1 MSEAVATP
9 GIAGQAPAQLFSRE
23 SSGLVRVGSPWRML
37 LLNVANIGVVYI
49 MFTYWAHPAVFPQS
63 NLLIAIPVA
72 ASMAIFFNLLYGM
85 FSAIMPRTGSEYVFL
100 SRTFHP
106 AIGFMASFAAA
117 TSQAFYV
124 GIGGY
129 WISQYVLGPTPDVVR
144 RGERRCDDLVDRGV
158 GQRPADAFHLR
169 DALRGPGRRVEHPGA
184 QAYLRFQDINWIIG
198 TLTGLLLIVIFLF
211 ASQTAFQAGFDR
223 YAAATGIPTYQGTL
237 DLAKES
243 GMPTGLSLKDTLGII
258 PIIWLVAWASTY
270 IGGEVRTPVKT
281 QLRATVGGMLLYAGI
296 AVGLFFAISR
306 PVTTEF
312 NQALTWLSYNY
323 AGDQTVEAYPV
334 FILYAGVLIDNLA
347 LFLLV
352 GAGLVLWSYLWIPSA
367 MLIATRAMFAWSF
380 DRVMPDKL
388 SAVHSRYNS
397 PWVAVLVVAVIG
409 ELFLILYH
417 VGVFQFLTPALAYYF
432 VFWLVALCGVVF
444 PFLPRTRALLE
455 GSAVDWRIAGIPVMS
470 ICGVVGLLFFSI
482 GLYFMLTNDL
492 LFLNSPQ
499 QLVTTGL
506 QFVIPLVL
514 FFVVRYYRTA
524 AGSPDRRGLQGD
536 PTRVTAGAGADDLLR
551 RRHPWLGR
559 LLPEVAQRGPLL
571 RGRRPGHRR

>member
-1 MSEAVATP
+1 MGEAIATP

-72 ASMAIFFNLLYGM
+72 ASMAIFFNFLYGM
-85 FSAIMPRTGSEYVFL
+85 FAAIMPRTGSEYVFL

-106 AIGFMASFAAA
+106 AIGFIASFAAA

-129 WISQYVLGPTPDVVR
+129 WISQFVLGPLLSSYGAVTGDATISSIGAWASDPQTHFIFGTIFVV
-144 RGERRCDDLVDRGV
+144 LVAVLNILG
-158 GQRPADAFHLR
+158 LR
-169 DALRGPGRRVEHPGA
+169 
-184 QAYLRFQDINWIIG
+184 AYLRFQDINWVIG

-211 ASQTAFQAGFDR
+211 ASSSAFQAGFDR
-223 YAAATGIPTYQGTL
+223 YAAATGIPSYQGTL
-237 DLAKES
+237 DLARES
-243 GMPTGLSLKDTLGII
+243 GMPTGFSLTDTLGII

-281 QLRATVGGMLLYAGI
+281 QLRATIGGMLLYAGI
-296 AVGLFFAISR
+296 ALGLFFAISR

-417 VGVFQFLTPALAYYF
+417 LGVFQFLTPALAYYV

-444 PFLPRTRALLE
+444 PFLPRTRQLLE
-455 GSAVDWRIAGIPVMS
+455 NSPVNWRVAGIPVMA
-470 ICGVVGLLFFSI
+470 ICGVIGLVYFTI

-499 QLVTTGL
+499 QLLTTAL
-506 QFVIPLVL
+506 QFIVPLVL
-514 FFVVRYYRTA
+514 FFAVRFYRQRQGLPIDA
-524 AGSPDRRGLQGD
+524 AFKEIP
-536 PTRVTAGAGADDLLR
+536 
-551 RRHPWLGR
+551 
-559 LLPEVAQRGPLL
+559 PE
-571 RGRRPGHRR
+571 

>member
-1 MSEAVATP
+1 MGEAVATP
-9 GIAGQAPAQLFSRE
+9 GIVGQAPAQVFSRE

-117 TSQAFYV
+117 TSQAFWV

-129 WISQYVLGPTPDVVR
+129 WISQFVLGPLLSSYGAVSGDATITSLGAWASDPQTHFIFGTLFVVLVAILNI
-144 RGERRCDDLVDRGV
+144 RG
-158 GQRPADAFHLR
+158 LR
-169 DALRGPGRRVEHPGA
+169 
-184 QAYLRFQDINWIIG
+184 AYLRFQDINWVIG
-198 TLTGLLLIVIFLF
+198 AATGILLIIIFLF
-211 ASQTAFQAGFDR
+211 ASSSAFQAGFDR
-223 YAAATGIPTYQGTL
+223 YAAATGIPSYQGTL
-237 DLAKES
+237 DLAVES
-243 GMPTGLSLKDTLGII
+243 GMPTGFSLGDTLGII
-258 PIIWLVAWASTY
+258 PIIWLIAWASTY

-296 AVGLFFAISR
+296 ALGLFFAISR

-367 MLIATRAMFAWSF
+367 MLISTRAMFAWSF
-380 DRVMPDKL
+380 DRVMPAKL
-388 SAVHSRYNS
+388 SEVHPRYNS

-409 ELFLILYH
+409 ESFLILYH
-417 VGVFQFLTPALAYYF
+417 LGVFQFLTPALAYYV
-432 VFWLVALCGVVF
+432 VFALVSLCGLLF
-444 PFLPRTRALLE
+444 PFLPRTKPLLE
-455 GSAVDWRIAGIPVMS
+455 ASAVNWRVAGIPVMA
-470 ICGVVGLLFFSI
+470 ICGAIGLVYFSI

-492 LFLNSPQ
+492 LFLNSPS
-499 QLVTTGL
+499 QLVTTSL
-506 QFVIPLVL
+506 QFIVPLVL
-514 FFVVRYYRTA
+514 FFAVSYYRRRQGLPIEA
-524 AGSPDRRGLQGD
+524 AFKEIP
-536 PTRVTAGAGADDLLR
+536 
-551 RRHPWLGR
+551 
-559 LLPEVAQRGPLL
+559 PE
-571 RGRRPGHRR
+571 

>member
-1 MSEAVATP
+1 MRC
-9 GIAGQAPAQLFSRE
+9 GRRSR
-23 SSGLVRVGSPWRML
+23 P
-37 LLNVANIGVVYI
+37 
-49 MFTYWAHPAVFPQS
+49 
-63 NLLIAIPVA
+63 
-72 ASMAIFFNLLYGM
+72 
-85 FSAIMPRTGSEYVFL
+85 
-100 SRTFHP
+100 
-106 AIGFMASFAAA
+106 SFA
-117 TSQAFYV
+117 
-124 GIGGY
+124 
-129 WISQYVLGPTPDVVR
+129 R
-144 RGERRCDDLVDRGV
+144 R
-158 GQRPADAFHLR
+158 
-169 DALRGPGRRVEHPGA
+169 
-184 QAYLRFQDINWIIG
+184 
-198 TLTGLLLIVIFLF
+198 
-211 ASQTAFQAGFDR
+211 SAGC
-223 YAAATGIPTYQGTL
+223 
-237 DLAKES
+237 S
-243 GMPTGLSLKDTLGII
+243 
-258 PIIWLVAWASTY
+258 
-270 IGGEVRTPVKT
+270 
-281 QLRATVGGMLLYAGI
+281 LYAGI

-470 ICGVVGLLFFSI
+470 ICGVVGLL
-482 GLYFMLTNDL
+482 L
-492 LFLNSPQ
+492 LHHRAVLHADERPAVPQ
-499 QLVTTGL
+499 QPAAARHDRAPVRHPARVVLRR
-506 QFVIPLVL
+506 PLL
-514 FFVVRYYRTA
+514 PQA
-524 AGSPDRRGLQGD
+524 AGPPDRRGLPGD
-536 PTRVTAGAGADDLLR
+536 PARVTAGAERTIFYVADIHGSDVCFRKWLNAARFYGADVLVIGGDLTGKVLLPIYPAPGGNGSWTATWRGRPVRLETRTEVDELIRTARDEGSYGYVTTVDEVAAIQASPDLERSTFTRLKLDALADWMRLADQRLADGSIRAVVMAGNDDPPEIDAVLATSTRLEDVGGEVVEIAPGIHMASR
-551 RRHPWLGR
+551 RRIDPDA
-559 LLPEVAQRGPLL
+559 VAYAPRAS
-571 RGRRPGHRR
+571 RR